1 MKDAIRRALPSVNE
15 AAAPMMQSLIDD
27 ADRLRLIVHELDSG
41 PVIVDAGI
49 EAQGGLEAGRRIA
62 EICMGGLGQV
72 SVQVSQTFP
81 RWPLHV
87 TVHTANPVLACLGSQ
102 YAGWS
107 LSGEASDKRFQ
118 AMGSGPARA
127 LAAKEPLFA
136 ELEYRDT
143 AASACLVLE
152 VDTHPP
158 ASVVEKVIRDCGISA
173 ERLRLILTPT
183 TSLAGTVQIV
193 ARVLEVAMHKLH
205 TLGFPLGQVIDG
217 AGTAPLPPPGADFLN
232 AMGRTN
238 DAILFGGWVQLY
250 VDCEDDDA
258 EALANGLPSGNSRD
272 YGKPF
277 GETFREYKFDF
288 YQIDPLLFAPAAAL
302 VTNLKTGNS
311 FHAGMLDHVLLE
323 RSFGG
328 RV

>member
-1 MKDAIRRALPSVNE
+1 MKDGITQTLPSVNE
-15 AAAPMMQSLIDD
+15 AAAPLVQGLIDA
-27 ADRLRLIVHELDSG
+27 ADRLRVEVHEHEHG

-49 EAQGGLEAGRRIA
+49 KAKGGLEAGRRIA
-62 EICMGGLGQV
+62 EICLGGLGAVSLQV
-72 SVQVSQTFP
+72 NRTFP

-87 TVHTANPVLACLGSQ
+87 TVHTSNPVLACLGSQ

-107 LSGEASDKRFQ
+107 LSGEESGKRFQ
-118 AMGSGPARA
+118 ALGSGPGRA

-136 ELEYRDT
+136 ELEYRDS
-143 AASACLVLE
+143 AAGTCLVLE
-152 VDTHPP
+152 VDRHPP
-158 ASVVEKVIRDCGISA
+158 ASVVEKIVRDCGISA

-217 AGTAPLPPPGADFLN
+217 AGAAPLPPPAADFLN

-250 VDCEDDDA
+250 VDCSDGDA
-258 EALANGLPSGNSRD
+258 EALANGLPSANSRD

-277 GETFREYKFDF
+277 AETFREYAFDF
-288 YQIDPLLFAPAAAL
+288 YQVDPMLFAPAEVL
-302 VTNLKTGNS
+302 VTSLKTGNS
-311 FHAGMLDHVLLE
+311 FHAGKLDHELLE
-323 RSFGG
+323 RSFG
-328 RV
+328 RLV

>member
-1 MKDAIRRALPSVNE
+1 MQNNDKRTRPSVNE
-15 AAAPMMQSLIDD
+15 AAAPMVQALVDD
-27 ADRLRLIVHELDSG
+27 AERLRLEVRALDSG
-41 PVIVDAGI
+41 TLIVDAGI
-49 EAQGGLEAGRRIA
+49 HSQGGLEAGRRIA
-62 EICMGGLGQV
+62 EICLGGLGQV
-72 SVQVSQTFP
+72 SIQTNRTFP
-81 RWPLHV
+81 HWPLQV
-87 TVHTANPVLACLGSQ
+87 NVHTSDPVLACLGSQ

-107 LSGEASDKRFQ
+107 LSGDASEKRFQ
-118 AMGSGPARA
+118 ALGSVPARA

-136 ELEYRDT
+136 ELKYRDSAT
-143 AASACLVLE
+143 SACLILE
-152 VDTHPP
+152 VDRDPP
-158 ASVVEKVIRDCGISA
+158 ASVVNKVVRDYGIAA

-193 ARVLEVAMHKLH
+193 ARVLEVALHKLH

-217 AGTAPLPPPGADFLN
+217 AGAAPLPPPGADFLN

-250 VDCEDDDA
+250 VDCNDGDA
-258 EALANGLPSGNSRD
+258 EALANGLPSANSRD

-277 GETFREYKFDF
+277 AETFREYAFDF
-288 YQIDPLLFAPAAAL
+288 YQIDPLLFAPAEVL
-302 VTNLKTGNS
+302 VTSLKTGNS
-311 FHAGMLDHVLLE
+311 FHAGKLDHGLLD